1 MAYTIT
7 KELSDRVVGIV
18 HGITGGDVNIM
29 TGEGRIIS
37 SADPARVGSIHEG
50 GARIMKKEVGEIAIT
65 PAMAKEIQ
73 GAKAGYNGGIYYKKQ
88 LIGCIGI
95 GGDPELVKPL
105 QKMAAVIVEENIA
118 REEQRKAEEK
128 LRSEAVSRINNIAET
143 MTVLSLNG
151 SIQAAKIGRDGNGFK
166 VVANQMRTLAES
178 INEAVDFFKLD

>member
-7 KELSDRVVGIV
+7 KEISDKVVDII

-29 TGEGRIIS
+29 IEDGKIIS
-37 SADPARVGSIHEG
+37 SADPARVGTTHEG
-50 GARIMKKEVGEIAIT
+50 GARIMNREVHEIAISSE
-65 PAMAKEIQ
+65 MAERIQ
-73 GAKAGYNGGIYYKKQ
+73 GAKAGYNGGIYFKKR

-105 QKMAAVIVEENIA
+105 QKMAAVIVEETIA
-118 REEQRKAEEK
+118 REEQRVAEVK
-128 LRSEAVSRINNIAET
+128 LRTEAVSRINNIAEA

-151 SIQAAKIGRDGNGFK
+151 SIQAAKIGREGNGFK
-166 VVANQMRTLAES
+166 VVANEMRNLAES